1 MADIVEKQNIETVDF
16 SKEMRKSYLEYAM
29 SVIISRA
36 LPDVRDGLKP
46 VHRRI
51 VYAMLEG
58 GYVHSKPFRKSA
70 RIVGDVMGKYH
81 PHGDSAI
88 YEAMVR
94 MAQDF
99 SLRLPL
105 IKGQG
110 NFGSMDGDGAAA
122 MRYTEAKLSLAAHA
136 LIHDIEKETV
146 EFRPNYDESILEPSV
161 LPSRFPNL
169 LVNGASGIAVGMATN
184 ILPHNLG
191 ELTEACLA
199 ILENPDISVQELT
212 QYIKGPDFPTG
223 GTIVGT
229 RGLLS
234 ALTTGRGSIIVRA
247 KSTIQEMGQNK
258 SRIII
263 NEIPWQVNKSKLVE
277 DISRIKQKVDQDYDV
292 ISAIRDESDRH
303 GVRIVIEL
311 KRGEDPNVLLNTL
324 YKNTSLQTSYA
335 VNMLAIDNNV
345 PKLMNSLTML
355 KAFLDFRFDVIKKR
369 TLFLLKKARE
379 KAHTLTGLGVAV
391 ANIDEV
397 IELIKNAPNPSVAK
411 EQLMAKNWQ
420 AFDIVPLIKLVE
432 ENSERLFEDGTY
444 RLSEIQ
450 AKAILELRLHRL
462 TGLERE
468 QIKNDLENIV
478 ENIKEYLE
486 ILNNK
491 ERMKAIVV
499 EELHENKQ
507 FTTPRKTDIIE
518 DSGEFNQADFVQ
530 KEDVVVI
537 MTNQGYIKRIPV
549 NSYNIQRR
557 GGKGKMGMNIR
568 EEDAIKLLFL
578 ANTHQ
583 ELLFFTKKGM
593 VYKQLCY
600 SIPETSSQAL
610 GKFIANIINIEKD
623 DTITN
628 VVAIPEKI
636 TEELSLVFAT
646 KNGKV
651 RKSDIKDFLRVNS
664 SGKIAIKLEDK
675 DSLIGVKVC
684 SSDEDIFLSTK
695 QGKSIRFALEG
706 LRVIASRSSSG
717 VNGINLRVD
726 DEVVNLSSVKHEKLE
741 NLEIR
746 DNYLK
751 YKSAQRRGEEFE
763 GNILSEEEIKDLEHR
778 EEFILTIS
786 SKGYG
791 KQTSAYE
798 YRISN
803 RGGMGVTAMSLN
815 NKIGHVVDAF
825 EVKKDDDIIMVSG
838 SGQVIRC
845 PAKQI
850 RVVGRNSKGVTLFS
864 LTGNDEVVSVSKV
877 SEPENN
883 DEETNGEDK
892 GNSTDNSGNNNNS
905 GSAGFNAENSD
916 NSDNSNSFNQ
926 SGLDDNQQVQKEQ
939 LSGEGEDNSDEGTQG
954 ELFWYGRVNLA
965 LFLKNNL
972 LGVNL
977 IGFVLKN
984 NFKDRYLL
992 CICNIISNALFF
1004 YKIIM

>member
-1 MADIVEKQNIETVDF
+1 MTEVLENKSINTIDF
-16 SKEMRKSYLEYAM
+16 SKEMKKSYLEYAM
-29 SVIISRA
+29 SVIVSRA

-122 MRYTEAKLSLAAHA
+122 MRYTEAKLSLPAHA
-136 LIHDIEKETV
+136 LIQDIEKETV
-146 EFRPNYDESILEPSV
+146 EFRPNYDESIQEPSV
-161 LPSRFPNL
+161 LPARFPNL

-191 ELTEACLA
+191 ELLEACLA
-199 ILENPDISVQELT
+199 ILENPETTVQELA

-223 GTIVGT
+223 GSIVGT
-229 RGLLS
+229 RGVLS

-247 KSTIQEMGQNK
+247 KSTIQEMSQNK

-277 DISRIKQKVDQDYDV
+277 DISKIKHKVDDEYDV

-303 GVRIVIEL
+303 GVRIVIEM

-324 YKNTSLQTSYA
+324 YKYTSLQTSYA

-345 PKLMNSLTML
+345 PKLMNTLTML
-355 KAFLDFRFDVIKKR
+355 KLFLDFRFDVIKKR
-369 TLFLLKKARE
+369 TLYLLRKARE
-379 KAHTLTGLGVAV
+379 KAHVLTGLGIAV

-397 IELIKNAPNPSVAK
+397 IELIKNAPNPTIAR
-411 EQLMAKNWQ
+411 EQLMERSWQ
-420 AFDIVPLIKLVE
+420 AFDIVPLIKLVD
-432 ENSERLFEDGTY
+432 ENTTNLSEDGSY
-444 RLSEIQ
+444 KLSETQ
-450 AKAILELRLHRL
+450 ARAILELRLHRL
-462 TGLERE
+462 TGLERD
-468 QIKNDLENIV
+468 QIKKDLEEIV

-486 ILNNK
+486 ILNNREK
-491 ERMKAIVV
+491 MKSIVM
-499 EELHENKQ
+499 EELEESKTK
-507 FTTPRKTDIIE
+507 FATPRKTTIIE
-518 DSGEFNQADFVQ
+518 DTGEFNQADFVQ
-530 KEDVVVI
+530 KEDVVVT

-549 NSYNIQRR
+549 NNYNIQRR

-583 ELLFFTKKGM
+583 ELLFFTKNGM
-593 VYKQLCY
+593 VYKQVCY
-600 SIPETSSQAL
+600 KIPETSTQAL
-610 GKFIANIINIEKD
+610 GKFIANIINIEKND
-623 DTITN
+623 AITN
-628 VVAIPEKI
+628 VVAIPEHISKDS
-636 TEELSLVFAT
+636 SLVFAT
-646 KNGKV
+646 KNGKI
-651 RKSDIKDFLRVNS
+651 RKSNIQDFLKVNS
-664 SGKIAIKLEDK
+664 AGKIAIKLEEK
-675 DSLIGVKVC
+675 DMLVGVRVC
-684 SSDEDIFLSTK
+684 YADEDIFLSTK
-695 QGKSIRFALEG
+695 NGKSIRFELDKI
-706 LRVIASRSSSG
+706 RVIASRSSSG
-717 VNGINLRVD
+717 VNGISLRD
-726 DEVVNLSSVKHEKLE
+726 KDEVLSLSSVKHEKLE

-751 YKSAQRRGEEFE
+751 YKSAQRRGETLEDNKLTAE
-763 GNILSEEEIKDLEHR
+763 QIEDLEKR

-803 RGGMGVTAMSLN
+803 RGGLGVTAMALSS
-815 NKIGHVVDAF
+815 KIGYVVDAF
-825 EVKKDDDIIMVSG
+825 KVDKDDDIIMVSG

-845 PAKQI
+845 PVSQI

-864 LTGNDEVVSVSKV
+864 LGEGDEVVSVSKI
-877 SEPENN
+877 SEPES
-883 DEETNGEDK
+883 DEENANREVEGS
-892 GNSTDNSGNNNNS
+892 STDSTGGGTFNSADSSSSESTNSDS
-905 GSAGFNAENSD
+905 GSFNSSVD
-916 NSDNSNSFNQ
+916 NSSDSEQ
-926 SGLDDNQQVQKEQ
+926 DKKEQ
-939 LSGEGEDNSDEGTQG
+939 ERGDDNSDEGTQG
-954 ELFWYGRVNLA
+954 QLFWYW
-965 LFLKNNL
+965 
-972 LGVNL
+972 
-977 IGFVLKN
+977 
-984 NFKDRYLL
+984 
-992 CICNIISNALFF
+992 
-1004 YKIIM
+1004 